1 TDVVVPAGVR
11 GPRFRPPAGASTAE
25 SLDLNGE
32 WRFRLVDEART
43 GADPA
48 DVGAGWD
55 TIAVPGHWQLAGAPD
70 AWPYGKPAYT
80 NVLFPIPVDPPN
92 VPRENPTGEY
102 RRTVEVPE
110 TWLGS
115 GRVVL
120 RFEGVDSWFEV
131 AVNGTPVAPCRGSR
145 LPTEIDVTEHVQAG
159 ENLLAVRVTQWSAFT
174 YVEDQDQW
182 WLSGIFRDVELA
194 HRPEGGIE
202 HVTVDAS
209 YDHTT
214 GEGTLRIDVETLGDA
229 EATVSVPELGLELA
243 AGEEATVAVEPWSA
257 ETPRLYEAQVRTAA
271 ETVVVRVGFRTIA
284 IVDGVFTVNGAPVKL
299 YGVNRHEFEP
309 TRGRAVTR
317 ETMLA

>member
-1 TDVVVPAGVR
+1 
-11 GPRFRPPAGASTAE
+11 
-25 SLDLNGE
+25 
-32 WRFRLVDEART
+32 
-43 GADPA
+43 
-48 DVGAGWD
+48 D

-131 AVNGTPVAPCRGSR
+131 AVNGTPVATSHGSR

-243 AGEEATVAVEPWSA
+243 AAEEATAAVERGRAETPRAYEAPGRTAAESGAEPWSA
-257 ETPRLYEAQVRTAA
+257 ETPRLYAAQVRTAA

-317 ETMLA
+317 ETMLADVLLAKTHHVN